1 MTFQRWLQEVN
12 EICLNSY
19 LMSIYDLPDMPF
31 YDAFESGQTPE
42 EFMADMIPDMDAL
55 AELVLS

>member
-1 MTFQRWLQEVN
+1 MTFQRWMQEVN

-42 EFMADMIPDMDAL
+42 EFMSDMIPDIDAL

>member
-1 MTFQRWLQEVN
+1 MTFQRWMQEVN

-31 YDAFESGQTPE
+31 YDAYESGQTPD
-42 EFMADMIPDMDAL
+42 EFMSESIPDMDAL
-55 AELVLS
+55 AEIVLS